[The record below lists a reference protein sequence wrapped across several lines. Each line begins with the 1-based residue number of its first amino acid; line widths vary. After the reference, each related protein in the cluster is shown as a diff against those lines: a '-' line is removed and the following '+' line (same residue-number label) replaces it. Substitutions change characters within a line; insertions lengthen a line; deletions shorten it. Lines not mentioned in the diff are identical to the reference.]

1 MTVRMMMTKRMMVHE
16 EKLGACRLVGCEGN
30 FNRFCLLESCNGF
43 RSEQDREKIIYLVYI
58 V

>member
-1 MTVRMMMTKRMMVHE
+1 MTKRMMVHE

-43 RSEQDREKIIYLVYI
+43 RSEQDPEKIIYLVYI